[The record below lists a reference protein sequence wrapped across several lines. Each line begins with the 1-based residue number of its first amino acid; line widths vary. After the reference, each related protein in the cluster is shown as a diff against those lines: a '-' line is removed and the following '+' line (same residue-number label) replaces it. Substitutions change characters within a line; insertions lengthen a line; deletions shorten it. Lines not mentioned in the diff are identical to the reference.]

1 MANLSDIP
9 PHLIKQA
16 ELLTGRS
23 GVDSVSH
30 ILSTYPDLINE
41 LRTLRRRFSDFDR
54 ESLELDFLE
63 SELKKIAIL
72 INKL

>member
-23 GVDSVSH
+23 GVDSVTH
-30 ILSTYPDLINE
+30 VLSTYPDLINE

-54 ESLELDFLE
+54 ESLELDTLE
-63 SELKKIAIL
+63 QQLKQIADL
-72 INKL
+72 IRAL